1 MISLNVISVDLRR
14 GFPTSSSGQE
24 FACNARDLGS
34 TPGSGRSPRGGHGYP
49 RQYSFLETPIDRRA
63 WQATV
68 HGVTKSQT
76 QLSS

>member
-24 FACNARDLGS
+24 FASNARDLGS

-49 RQYSFLETPIDRRA
+49 CQYSFLENPIDRRA